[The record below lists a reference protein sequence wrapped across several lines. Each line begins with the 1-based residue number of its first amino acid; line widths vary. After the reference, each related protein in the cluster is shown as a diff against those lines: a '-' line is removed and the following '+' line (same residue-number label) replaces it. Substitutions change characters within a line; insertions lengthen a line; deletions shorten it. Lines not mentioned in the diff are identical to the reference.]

1 MTREQRTPKSTFSW
15 DDEQRII
22 EGLETQYPR
31 VSRVSLSPAKLDEM
45 IRSLPGFVNGDGPP
59 DDGIYNR
66 VLILWIALDDDDDD
80 GRWDAGA

>member
-1 MTREQRTPKSTFSW
+1 MTQDRRTPTPTFSW
-15 DDEQRII
+15 DDQQRIV

-31 VSRVSLSPAKLDEM
+31 VSRVSLTPADLDTM
-45 IRSLPGFVNGDGPP
+45 IRSLPGFVNGKGPP

-66 VLILWIALDDDDDD
+66 LLVLWIALDEDDDD